1 MSDYRDNLYSPMQSQ
16 LLSIIPIIT
25 APLSVIGSSM
35 IIYIIL
41 SDRKRKLQRVYHR
54 LLLAYSTIDF
64 VFSINLALSGAVVP
78 KGTPG
83 VWGAIG
89 NQATCEASGFITQF
103 GQSSGLY
110 AAFMCL
116 YYMLILRYDVRE
128 ETIAKRVE
136 PFVHG
141 LAFLFPLVFASAMLV
156 LGMYNP
162 TNVLIGWCFINAYP
176 ADCLRREEIECE
188 RAENY
193 LLWLWITNA
202 PYFVYSSTVTI
213 SCILTYLTVRKLE
226 LRSSRRW
233 THNNQS
239 MEKTKETAIQ
249 AFLYII
255 AFTLTYCC
263 FGLSTL
269 FGPKPATEKHR
280 SFYFPLALLIKIFLP
295 LQGFW
300 NFLIFGRPRYSALKG
315 RNPQLNSFEILKQII
330 FYSNEAAQR
339 LQKIKQRE
347 EKLKAHEAKVKARA
361 DAMANHICEN
371 EDERDEFAPASDLE
385 RTSPFGSELQLDEE
399 TGIHVPDIGNIS
411 EQVEDSV
418 AHNIDSDEAD
428 DGERSSS
435 SQASTTV
442 RLSSDHGLGLIP
454 DRATSLEKTGEQ
466 QQKASRSVSF
476 LHHVVE
482 PARTLLDPKDF
493 AELYREIE
501 LEDAAELEAESQNKS
516 VEVYRPSRK
525 LSPAPSI
532 EDDDERKTDKSSGE
546 DRPSKNRPTRPS
558 IFKKQEL
565 RDARARRSLVFLEK
579 TVLGG
584 ADFDSDELES
594 DSIHKSS
601 SGTMGENSEASRKR
615 YSIFSLARPQKAV
628 ASDTDTTAKEP
639 SKRRRWSLF

>member
-1 MSDYRDNLYSPMQSQ
+1 MQSQ
-16 LLSIIPIIT
+16 MLSIIPIIT
-25 APLSVIGSSM
+25 APLSVIGSAM

-64 VFSINLALSGAVVP
+64 IFSINLALSGAVVP

-188 RAENY
+188 RGENY

-213 SCILTYLTVRKLE
+213 SCILSYLTVRKLE

-269 FGPKPATEKHR
+269 FGPKPTTEKHR
-280 SFYFPLALLIKIFLP
+280 SFYFPLAVLIKIFLP

-315 RNPQLNSFEILKQII
+315 RNPHINSFQILKQII

-339 LQKIKQRE
+339 LQKKKQRE
-347 EKLKAHEAKVKARA
+347 EKVKAHEAKVKALT
-361 DAMANHICEN
+361 DAIANHVVEN
-371 EDERDEFAPASDLE
+371 EGERDEFAPASDLE
-385 RTSPFGSELQLDEE
+385 RTSPLGSELQLDEE
-399 TGIHVPDIGNIS
+399 TGADVPDDIGNTS
-411 EQVEDSV
+411 EQDEDSAV
-418 AHNIDSDEAD
+418 GNIDSDEAD
-428 DGERSSS
+428 DDGHSSS
-435 SQASTTV
+435 SGASTTV
-442 RLSSDHGLGLIP
+442 RQSSAHGLGVIP
-454 DRATSLEKTGEQ
+454 DRATSLKKSGEQ

-476 LHHVVE
+476 LD
-482 PARTLLDPKDF
+482 PARTLLDPKEF

-501 LEDAAELEAESQNKS
+501 LEDAAELEAESQRKS

-532 EDDDERKTDKSSGE
+532 EDDDERKTDKSIGE
-546 DRPSKNRPTRPS
+546 DPPSRKRPTRPS

-565 RDARARRSLVFLEK
+565 REARARRSIVFLEK
-579 TVLGG
+579 TMLGG

-594 DSIHKSS
+594 DSMHKSS

-628 ASDTDTTAKEP
+628 SSDTDTAAKVP